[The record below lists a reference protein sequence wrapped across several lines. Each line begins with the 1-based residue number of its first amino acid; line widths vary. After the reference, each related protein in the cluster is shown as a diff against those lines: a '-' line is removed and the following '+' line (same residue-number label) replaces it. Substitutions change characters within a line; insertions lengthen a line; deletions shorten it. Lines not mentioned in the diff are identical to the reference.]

1 MNLSKTRYFCYPSNE
16 NKLYQ
21 CLLTSSTNQF
31 LMVLEQMC
39 VCLVFFSSIVNVT
52 FITTQAKT
60 AFIVGTCLAAKLG
73 SWNRDHFC

>member
-1 MNLSKTRYFCYPSNE
+1 MELSKTRYFCYPSNE
-16 NKLYQ
+16 NKLNQ
-21 CLLTSSTNQF
+21 HLLTSSRNKF

-39 VCLVFFSSIVNVT
+39 GFFFFNIVNVT

-60 AFIVGTCLAAKLG
+60 AFIFAACLAAKLG